1 MERTLVGYDDTPAS
15 KSALAWAGHHVQRI
29 AGELVV
35 AYVSSSAL
43 EWELA
48 AVQVNADPLRHEFE
62 RRLREEW
69 TAPLRDA
76 GVTYETRV
84 LHGRP
89 AEALLRCA
97 EDEGVALLVVGMTG
111 RGTLNELLMGSTTHT
126 LVRQS
131 ARPIVA
137 VPSGWAPDGSA

>member
-1 MERTLVGYDDTPAS
+1 MGRTLVGYDDTPAS
-15 KSALAWAGHHVQRI
+15 RSALAWAMRHVQRVPGAI
-29 AGELVV
+29 VV

-48 AVQVNADPLRHEFE
+48 AVQVNADPLRHEFA

-69 TAPLRDA
+69 TAPLRDV

-97 EDEGVALLVVGMTG
+97 EDEAVELLVVGMTG
-111 RGTLNELLMGSTTHT
+111 RGTLNELLMGSTTHQ
-126 LVRQS
+126 LLHQS

-137 VPSGWAPDGSA
+137 VPAGWAPDGSA

>member
-1 MERTLVGYDDTPAS
+1 MLRTLVGYDDSPAAR
-15 KSALAWAGHHVQRI
+15 SALSWATRHVQRVP
-29 AGELVV
+29 GELLV
-35 AYVSSSAL
+35 AYVTSSAL

-76 GVTYETRV
+76 GLTYETRV

-97 EDEGVALLVVGMTG
+97 DEEGAELLVVGMTG
-111 RGTLNELLMGSTTHT
+111 RGTVNELLMGSTTHRLLQHT
-126 LVRQS
+126 

-137 VPSGWAPDGSA
+137 VPAGWAPDGSA